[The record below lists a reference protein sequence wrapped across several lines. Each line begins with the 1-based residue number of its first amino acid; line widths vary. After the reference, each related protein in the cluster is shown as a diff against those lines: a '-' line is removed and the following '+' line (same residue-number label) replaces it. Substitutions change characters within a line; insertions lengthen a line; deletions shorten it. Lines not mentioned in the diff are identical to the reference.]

1 MQFSNH
7 FKDLIIQSKE
17 EGISHENNKIISY
30 NLQADLNFRYDSLNN
45 LNIKQYTNNDLSQ
58 TKLQRTN
65 MIMYKDL
72 L

>member
-1 MQFSNH
+1 MQFNKH
-7 FKDLIIQSKE
+7 FKDLIVQSKE

-45 LNIKQYTNNDLSQ
+45 QNIKQYTNKDLSQ

-65 MIMYKDL
+65 MIMHEDL